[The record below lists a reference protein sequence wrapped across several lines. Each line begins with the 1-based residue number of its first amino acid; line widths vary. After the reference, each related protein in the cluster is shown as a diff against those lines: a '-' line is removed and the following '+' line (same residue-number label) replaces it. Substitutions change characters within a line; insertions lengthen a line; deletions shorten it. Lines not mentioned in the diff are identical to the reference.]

1 MLTEINN
8 IKSQLAEL
16 AASVNAFKSEAVQ
29 LRVVEFLFQKL
40 CAGDAPTGDAG
51 PKKDPDRPKRKRAK
65 ANAAKS
71 PGIPDNGKRSSRRS
85 VGSVAALGRMLEAGY
100 FKQART
106 LADMVQHSAEKLAIP
121 VKQNEISGK
130 LARLVRDG
138 TLTRIKNADGQFEY
152 TQK

>member
-1 MLTEINN
+1 MFTEINN

-29 LRVVEFLFQKL
+29 LKVVELLFQKL
-40 CAGDAPTGDAG
+40 AVGDPLRDNTESKRDSG
-51 PKKDPDRPKRKRAK
+51 RLNRKRARAK
-65 ANAAKS
+65 VAKS
-71 PGIPDNGKRSSRRS
+71 PGIPGNGKRSSRRS
-85 VGSVAALGRMLEAGY
+85 VGSVAALGRMLEGGY

-106 LADMVQHSAEKLAIP
+106 LADMVQHSTEKLAIP
-121 VKQNEISGK
+121 MKQNEISGK

-138 TLTRIKNADGQFEY
+138 TLARTKNADGQFEY